1 MKFLPLLFLLACY
14 SLWAKDIL
22 WMNNG
27 DRLTGNIE
35 EVTEQSVRHCP
46 ALQRRGD
53 RQAGGHQTLAH

>member
-1 MKFLPLLFLLACY
+1 MKYLPLLLLLACH

-35 EVTEQSVRHCP
+35 EVTEQSVRI
-46 ALQRRGD
+46 ARRSH
-53 RQAGGHQTLAH
+53 RPAGGHQTLAHR

>member
-1 MKFLPLLFLLACY
+1 MTFLPLLLLLACH

-35 EVTEQSVRHCP
+35 EVTEQ
-46 ALQRRGD
+46 
-53 RQAGGHQTLAH
+53 